1 MMLSFRPAFFVFD
14 GMIDDDTFSL
24 KNITDD
30 VFVASKSFCKLIGQ
44 DAA

>member
-1 MMLSFRPAFFVFD
+1 MMPSFRPEFFVFN

-24 KNITDD
+24 QDIMDD

-44 DAA
+44 DAS